1 MSGEELDD
9 SQKVKGKENLQLSII
24 QDKVGEGKIDPSNVK
39 FTTWQDKKNDD
50 GEIIG
55 TVRVVQEEG
64 DDLAQVEYICP
75 RCQHH
80 GFKETEYERP
90 FWVEC
95 ENCDKSFSVPRL
107 KGKVEREAEEEPGVD
122 V

>member
-1 MSGEELDD
+1 MSGKELDD
-9 SQKVKGKENLQLSII
+9 SEKVKGKENLQLDVIEN
-24 QDKVGEGKIDPSNVK
+24 KVKEGEIDPSNVK

-50 GEIIG
+50 DEIIG

-64 DDLAQVEYICP
+64 DELAQVEYICP
-75 RCQHH
+75 RCQNH
-80 GFKETEYERP
+80 GFKRNEYKRP

-95 ENCDKSFSVPRL
+95 ENCEKSFSVPRL
-107 KGKVEREAEEEPGVD
+107 KDKTERENKKEPDVD